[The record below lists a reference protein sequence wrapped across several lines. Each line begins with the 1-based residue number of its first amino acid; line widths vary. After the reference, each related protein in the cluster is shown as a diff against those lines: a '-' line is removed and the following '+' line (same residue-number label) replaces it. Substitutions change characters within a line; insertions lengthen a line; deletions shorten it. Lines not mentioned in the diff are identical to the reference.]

1 MAGPL
6 FAQAND
12 VRIAYERIGSGFPL
26 LLLHGW
32 PQSRRMWRKVV
43 PPLARRFTVIA
54 ADLRGY
60 GDSESAEDLQT
71 YDKRT
76 MSEDMVALM
85 QEIGL
90 RERYLPVGHD
100 RGARVVRRMA
110 ADHRDRLVGATLL
123 DVMPMEWVYDQGAGG
138 YARRYYH
145 WYFHLQR
152 GVAEALISARP
163 REYALSHFARAHV
176 PLDSNDVEH
185 YIEMFRRPRT
195 IAASLADYR
204 TAYEIDRPRWEAEL
218 AGGKRITVPLQVL
231 WGAKGNLGDAPVLAE
246 WRRRA
251 DNVRGNAIE
260 DSGHYIPEEQ
270 PDAVVQ
276 SLNAF
281 ADELGL
287 P

>member
-1 MAGPL
+1 MAAPF
-6 FAQAND
+6 FAQGMGL
-12 VRIAYERIGSGFPL
+12 RIAYERSGSGLPL

-32 PQSRRMWRKVV
+32 PQTRRMWRKVT
-43 PPLARRFTVIA
+43 PALDRRFTVIA

-60 GDSESAEDLQT
+60 GDSDAAPDPHA
-71 YDKRT
+71 YNKRS

-85 QEIGL
+85 DAIFPGK
-90 RERYLPVGHD
+90 RFMAAGHN

-110 ADHRDRLVGATLL
+110 ADHPDRLVGAALL
-123 DVMPMEWVYDQGAGG
+123 DIMPMEWVYNQGTGG

-152 GVAEALISARP
+152 GVAEELISTRP
-163 REYALSHFARAHV
+163 REYVLSHFARAHV
-176 PLDSNDVEH
+176 PLEREDVEH
-185 YIEMFRRPRT
+185 YVQMFRRPHS

-204 TAYEIDRPRWEAEL
+204 TAFDVDRPRWEGEL
-218 AGGKRITVPLQVL
+218 AAGKRITVPLLVL
-231 WGAKGNLGDAPVLAE
+231 WGAKGNLADAPVLAE
-246 WRRRA
+246 WRLRA
-251 DNVRGNAIE
+251 DSVRGYPVE

-270 PDAVVQ
+270 PESVVRGITK
-276 SLNAF
+276 F